1 MKTQMLVPL
10 HTYPMPNEN
19 GIALHA
25 AAVARHLDADVH
37 ALVLKA
43 SIPRV
48 SSAFGNMLIDVPAMI
63 GDAKEKCRLRG
74 EELVQAMRDETGPS
88 GISLRTTEIECLP
101 VGFGDAVA
109 DHARYHD
116 LVMVGLGPG
125 NVALQATAETAIFGS
140 GRPTL
145 LVPEEMPVATFRHVM
160 IGWDGSR
167 VAARAVADA
176 RDFLRRAQVITIA
189 SVTDEKPL
197 PEEAPGSRLADYLTR
212 HEIRTTVARVQSQ
225 GRPIAQALQEHAR
238 EIGADMLVV
247 GAFGHSRIRDFV
259 LGGAT
264 SGILRQLRLPVL
276 MSH

>member
-48 SSAFGNMLIDVPAMI
+48 SSALGNMLIDVPAMI

-74 EELVQAMRDETGPS
+74 EELVQAMREETGPS

-101 VGFGDAVA
+101 AAFGDAVA

-116 LVMVGLGPG
+116 LVMVGLGSG

-145 LVPEEMPVATFRHVM
+145 LVPEEMPVATFGHVM

-197 PEEAPGSRLADYLTR
+197 PEEDPGSRLAEYLTR
-212 HEIRTTVARVQSQ
+212 HGIQTTVAGVQSH
-225 GRPIAQALQEHAR
+225 GRPIAQSLQEHAR
-238 EIGADMLVV
+238 EIGADMLVM

-276 MSH
+276 LSH